1 MSEADD
7 QDTAAAWDDFAPEY
21 YAMQQ
26 ADPLPLAQRMGD
38 WLQEEKILPAGRVLD
53 LGSGAGR
60 FAPML
65 VRGAGHLTLMDISS
79 HMLGYARK
87 ELARAGQTAEMIAAP
102 WSVFAHQLAV
112 YDVIFSHMATFL
124 SPADLPTIGTL
135 LAPGGTFVYSRVTGR
150 TDSIFD
156 QVLAAFP
163 LLRQHYVDES
173 RTPMSLWQEKSRQ
186 ARWAQRQTH
195 FTFHYTEPIDR
206 DYLAEEIPP
215 LLATTDQAAFGLL
228 LTRLFGSQETITT
241 TKSLAVTVLAL
252 TAPAGHPQS

>member
-1 MSEADD
+1 MTRTDD
-7 QDTAAAWDDFAPEY
+7 QETAAAWDDFAPEY

-38 WLQEEKILPAGRVLD
+38 WLQAEKILPAGRVLD

-65 VRGAGHLTLMDISS
+65 ARGAMHLTLMDISS
-79 HMLGYARK
+79 QMLAYAQK
-87 ELARAGQTAEMIAAP
+87 ELARAGQTAETISAP
-102 WSVFAHQLAV
+102 WSTFAHQSGV

-124 SPADLPTIGTL
+124 TPADLSIIGAL
-135 LAPGGTFVYSRVTGR
+135 LAPGGIFVYSRVTGR

-163 LLRQHYVDES
+163 PLRQHYVDES
-173 RTPMSLWQEKSRQ
+173 RTPISLWQEKSRQ
-186 ARWAQRQTH
+186 AQWTQRQTLL
-195 FTFHYTEPIDR
+195 TFHYTEPIDR

-215 LLATTDQAAFGLL
+215 LLAASDQAAFGQLL
-228 LTRLFGSQETITT
+228 KRLFGGQETITT

-252 TAPAGHPQS
+252 TAPAGHRRS